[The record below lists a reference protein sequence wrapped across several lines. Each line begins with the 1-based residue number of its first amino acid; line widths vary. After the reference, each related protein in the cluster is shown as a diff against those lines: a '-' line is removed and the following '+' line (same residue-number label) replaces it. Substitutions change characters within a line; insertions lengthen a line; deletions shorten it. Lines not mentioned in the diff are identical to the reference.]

1 MLGTTAF
8 SARTEFSVTT
18 GPLGCIKRGRLDRM
32 KVEGVSD
39 VLSTRLGFVIF
50 AGNADEVKRDLWRY
64 VFGIDLRAAW

>member
-1 MLGTTAF
+1 MPYDVGT
-8 SARTEFSVTT
+8 
-18 GPLGCIKRGRLDRM
+18 LGCIKRGRLDRM

>member
-1 MLGTTAF
+1 MPYDGGT
-8 SARTEFSVTT
+8 
-18 GPLGCIKRGRLDRM
+18 LGCIKRGRLDKM
-32 KVEGVSD
+32 KVEGVSDVSD